1 VRIHG
6 SKDQAI
12 ERDARRHL
20 SRLVRKDS
28 LKRRDHAGI
37 AGVLASRQRTGE
49 APQIRNMADQAI
61 AAGHGCRHFTHR
73 RQSRSVN

>member
-6 SKDQAI
+6 GKDQAI

-49 APQIRNMADQAI
+49 ARKYGTWPTKPSRPDMGAI
-61 AAGHGCRHFTHR
+61 ALGIVVRTDL
-73 RQSRSVN
+73 